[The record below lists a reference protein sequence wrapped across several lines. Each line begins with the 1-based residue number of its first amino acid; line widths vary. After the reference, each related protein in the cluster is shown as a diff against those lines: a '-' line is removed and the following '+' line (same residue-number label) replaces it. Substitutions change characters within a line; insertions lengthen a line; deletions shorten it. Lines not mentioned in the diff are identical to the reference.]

1 MGLEWNWSTTNKW
14 NELFHVKYLKKIS
27 RNWECCYL
35 SGGVLAWLSVWSKV
49 HTCISPSWC
58 HCHSLSLASVKS
70 RFVLPFWY
78 RLRAVK
84 WVCVCMRVFFFWY
97 RIFFVVVQ
105 INVLNFDANELKIWS
120 RLEHPDIVQ
129 LYGAVIFS
137 DDVYIFQELIIGQF
151 STFQLG
157 SYSQNW
163 TLDVHTYV

>member
-1 MGLEWNWSTTNKW
+1 MG
-14 NELFHVKYLKKIS
+14 
-27 RNWECCYL
+27 
-35 SGGVLAWLSVWSKV
+35 
-49 HTCISPSWC
+49 
-58 HCHSLSLASVKS
+58 
-70 RFVLPFWY
+70 
-78 RLRAVK
+78 
-84 WVCVCMRVFFFWY
+84 VCVHESVFFWY

-163 TLDVHTYV
+163 TLDVHTYI